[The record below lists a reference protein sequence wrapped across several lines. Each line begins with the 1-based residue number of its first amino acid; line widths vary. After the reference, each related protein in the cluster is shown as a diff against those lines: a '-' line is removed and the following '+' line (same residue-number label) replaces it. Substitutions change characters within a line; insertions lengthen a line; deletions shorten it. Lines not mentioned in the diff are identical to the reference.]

1 MLSLVLLLQEI
12 ENLKVENDT
21 LSSENRRLEDECQDA
36 RRAEAVSRAGQH
48 ERKAVATLKAQ
59 LDALKISDEILK
71 GRIETLESEK
81 KQLAG
86 KLRATEEAVEEYLT
100 YR

>member
-1 MLSLVLLLQEI
+1 M
-12 ENLKVENDT
+12 
-21 LSSENRRLEDECQDA
+21 
-36 RRAEAVSRAGQH
+36 
-48 ERKAVATLKAQ
+48 

-86 KLRATEEAVEEYLT
+86 KLRATEEAVEEYLP